1 MDLADEPPG
10 MMPGPFFFSWLAKIS
25 RLCLPP
31 QDGQPAGPTHPLCQ
45 LFFLP
50 CSIPTRISFPYIIY
64 QRAIRILGSTAA
76 PDDHVVRPWP
86 STDCLFVA
94 HLGGLRW
101 AANLPE

>member
-64 QRAIRILGSTAA
+64 QWSIQIHGSTAT
-76 PDDHVVRPWP
+76 PDVHVVRSKP
-86 STDCLFVA
+86 TTNKHFVA
-94 HLGGLRW
+94 DQKGLRW